1 MPFLLRAA
9 IVGGAAY
16 HVGKRVQ
23 TGRDQDAA
31 RDQEIAD
38 LQAQQA
44 QQQYQAAPAQP
55 AMSSEDGMAK
65 LSQLKSLLAQGGL
78 TQAVFDVQKT
88 KILQSMLTAGTRP
101 ITRRNDGTWPCTA
114 PDRGLRGTAF
124 HRRCPGRAQ
133 APA

>member
-31 RDQEIAD
+31 QSQQIAD

-44 QQQYQAAPAQP
+44 QAAPQEAPSQ
-55 AMSSEDGMAK
+55 EDSMAK
-65 LSQLKSLLAQGGL
+65 LSQLKSLLDQGVL
-78 TQAVFDVQKT
+78 TQAEFDAQKQ
-88 KILQSMLTAGTRP
+88 KILQSM
-101 ITRRNDGTWPCTA
+101 
-114 PDRGLRGTAF
+114 
-124 HRRCPGRAQ
+124 
-133 APA
+133 